1 MAGHKLFS
9 SDSHVS
15 EPPDLWVERIDKEYL
30 FRAPRVEAREK
41 DGRLQEYMFYEGFP
55 PHPVSVGLA
64 SAAKGGDKTDYRD
77 SGKGYSGAL
86 TGGWDPA
93 ARLKDQDTDG
103 VEAEILHATLC
114 FRLFWIKDAGLQRAC
129 FTVYND
135 WLAEFANYAPKRL
148 IGVPCI
154 SLYDI
159 DLAVAELERS
169 AKMGLKGAMIWLS
182 PPVGAPGY
190 QDPFYDKFWAA
201 AQDLEAPLVLHG
213 ITGGAESRYSINYW
227 DPMALLGGVTRH
239 HEAERS
245 LATFVLSGVLERFPR
260 LKLICAENGTD
271 WIPLFNK
278 RLDGAVRRGTSLFP
292 TKLEMKPT
300 EYMKRQV
307 FFTYIN
313 DQQAVRDRYEI
324 GVDNLLWSSDYPHNA
339 STWPKSQEVVD
350 KSFEIVTDEEERQ
363 KLIRD
368 NGLQLYNLISVGA

>member
-1 MAGHKLFS
+1 MPGRKLFS
-9 SDSHVS
+9 ADSHVS

-41 DGRLQEYMFYEGFP
+41 DGRLQEYMIYEGFP

-64 SAAKGGDKTDYRD
+64 SAAKEGDKAGYRD
-77 SGKGYSGAL
+77 GGQGYSAAL
-86 TGGWDPA
+86 KGGWDPA
-93 ARLKDQDTDG
+93 ARLEDQDVDG

-135 WLAEFANYAPKRL
+135 WLAEFSGYAPKRL

-169 AKMGLKGAMIWLS
+169 AKRGLKGAMIWLS
-182 PPVGAPGY
+182 PPAGSPGY
-190 QDPFYDKFWAA
+190 EDPVYDRFWAA
-201 AQDLEAPLVLHG
+201 AQYLEAPLVLHG

-227 DPMALLGGVTRH
+227 DPMAILGNVTRY
-239 HEAERS
+239 HEAERT
-245 LATFVLSGVLERFPR
+245 LATFVLSGVLERFPK

-278 RLDGAVRRGTSLFP
+278 RLDGAMRRMTSLFP
-292 TKLEMKPT
+292 TQLTMKPT
-300 EYMKRQV
+300 EYTQRQV
-307 FFTYIN
+307 FYTYIN

-324 GVDNLLWSSDYPHNA
+324 GV
-339 STWPKSQEVVD
+339 
-350 KSFEIVTDEEERQ
+350 R
-363 KLIRD
+363 
-368 NGLQLYNLISVGA
+368 